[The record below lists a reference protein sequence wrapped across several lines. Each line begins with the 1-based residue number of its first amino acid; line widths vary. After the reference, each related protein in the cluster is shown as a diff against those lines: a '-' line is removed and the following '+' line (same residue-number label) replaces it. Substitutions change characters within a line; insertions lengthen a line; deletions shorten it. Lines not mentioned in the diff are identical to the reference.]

1 MSNKTNKVNKVNKV
15 NKGDGQANTSK
26 KASTPAAQQ
35 GSGQANT
42 PQSKSKKASTPAA
55 QQGIQP
61 AAGDEKVAKII
72 GTITEI
78 IAVVVIIALFGYI
91 TVKHQDKNPDKGVN
105 LSWYTTAIDNV
116 QTKPEGVSDTYGFNI
131 SKNGYN
137 NPVKGVPTVGVYM
150 DFMCPG
156 CGNFERQNSG
166 NLERM
171 ANAGQINVEYHFMN
185 FLDQA
190 SSDKYSTRA
199 ANAAIYIA
207 QKDPGHLLKFVSKMM
222 SEGVQPEENSG
233 STPSNADIVKY
244 AEGVGIP
251 KDVAKASVKAG
262 YSDWI
267 SAVNTYTTKRPSLYN
282 LSGDYAGKSMSTPAI
297 TVNGKLIDM
306 VKAGDKGIADDAA
319 LLKSLGIDKIKVGAK
334 DYKIGLGATGEPIP
348 FK

>member
-1 MSNKTNKVNKVNKV
+1 MSNKTNKANKANKG
-15 NKGDGQANTSK
+15 NKGDGQGKTSQMTSK
-26 KASTPAAQQ
+26 KSSTPTAQTSQ
-35 GSGQANT
+35 MT
-42 PQSKSKKASTPAA
+42 PKKSSTSTA
-55 QQGIQP
+55 QTGIQP
-61 AAGDEKVAKII
+61 TAGDEKVAKII

-91 TVKHQDKNPDKGVN
+91 AVKHQDKNPDKGVN

-116 QTKPEGVSDTYGFNI
+116 QTKPEGVSNTYGFNI

-137 NPVKGVPTVGVYM
+137 NPVKGVPTVGIYM

-156 CGNFERQNSG
+156 CGNFEQKNSG
-166 NLERM
+166 NLEKM
-171 ANAGQINVEYHFMN
+171 VNAGQINVEYHFMN

-251 KDVAKASVKAG
+251 KDVAKAAVKAG

-297 TVNGKLIDM
+297 TVNGKLIDTI
-306 VKAGDKGIADDAA
+306 KAEDKGIDTDEV
-319 LLKSLGIDKIKVGAK
+319 LLKSLGIPKSKVGAK
-334 DYKIGLGATGEPIP
+334 DYKIGLGDSGEPIP

>member
-1 MSNKTNKVNKVNKV
+1 MSNKKNKAVKKPSS
-15 NKGDGQANTSK
+15 QANSQAVKSTQSTAK
-26 KASTPAAQQ
+26 TKDGLSEEKA
-35 GSGQANT
+35 
-42 PQSKSKKASTPAA
+42 
-55 QQGIQP
+55 
-61 AAGDEKVAKII
+61 AKII
-72 GTITEI
+72 GAVIAAIMVVTITVL
-78 IAVVVIIALFGYI
+78 AGYYY
-91 TVKHQDKNPDKGVN
+91 VKNQHNVDKGVN
-105 LSWYTTAIDNV
+105 LSAYASKIAEASV
-116 QTKPEGVSDTYGFNI
+116 KPKGVSDTYGFNI

-137 NPVKGVPTVGVYM
+137 NPVKGVPTVGIYM

-166 NLERM
+166 NIEKM
-171 ANAGQINVEYHFMN
+171 VNAGQINVEYHFMN

-207 QKDPGHLLKFVSKMM
+207 QKDPEHLLKFVSKMM

-251 KDVAKASVKAG
+251 KDVSKEAVKAG

-282 LSGDYAGKSMSTPAI
+282 LSGDYAGKSISTPAI
-297 TVNGKLIDM
+297 TVNGKLIDTI
-306 VKAGDKGIADDAA
+306 KAEDKGIDTDEV
-319 LLKSLGIDKIKVGAK
+319 LLKSLGIPKNKVGAK
-334 DYKIGLGATGEPIP
+334 DYKIGLGDSGEPIP

>member
-1 MSNKTNKVNKVNKV
+1 MKKPSS
-15 NKGDGQANTSK
+15 QANSQAVKSTQSTAK
-26 KASTPAAQQ
+26 TKDGLSEEKA
-35 GSGQANT
+35 
-42 PQSKSKKASTPAA
+42 
-55 QQGIQP
+55 
-61 AAGDEKVAKII
+61 AKII
-72 GTITEI
+72 GAVIAAIMVVTITVL
-78 IAVVVIIALFGYI
+78 AGYYY
-91 TVKHQDKNPDKGVN
+91 VKNQHNVDKGVN
-105 LSWYTTAIDNV
+105 LSAYASKIAEASV
-116 QTKPEGVSDTYGFNI
+116 KPKGVSDTYGFNI

-137 NPVKGVPTVGVYM
+137 NPVKGVPTVGIYM

-166 NLERM
+166 NIEKM
-171 ANAGQINVEYHFMN
+171 VNAGQINVEYHFMN

-207 QKDPGHLLKFVSKMM
+207 QKDPEHLLKFVSKMM

-251 KDVAKASVKAG
+251 KDVSKEAVKAG

-282 LSGDYAGKSMSTPAI
+282 LSGDYAGKSISTPAI
-297 TVNGKLIDM
+297 TVNGKLIDTI
-306 VKAGDKGIADDAA
+306 KAEDKGIDTDEV
-319 LLKSLGIDKIKVGAK
+319 LLKSLGIPKNKVGAK
-334 DYKIGLGATGEPIP
+334 DYKIGLGDSGEPIP